1 MTTMTRPDEREPV
14 KHGQTLGYDELRDE
28 AAKAFS
34 LYGKT
39 RTALAAELDV
49 GLPAVSMALTK
60 TGGSYAALQRRIIN
74 RLTGFRVE
82 SPPLFRVVSKDADD
96 ASK

>member
-1 MTTMTRPDEREPV
+1 MTSTTRSNAREPV

-49 GLPAVSMALTK
+49 GLPAVSMALTRS
-60 TGGSYAALQRRIIN
+60 GGSYAALQRRIIN
-74 RLTGFRVE
+74 HLTGFRVE
-82 SPPLFRVVSKDADD
+82 APPLFRVVRKDADD
-96 ASK
+96 AGK